1 MNHWAAVRIGIVGF
15 AGISSALAP
24 ADPSSGAA
32 VGWEA
37 IAVGFLFFPAIVCI
51 GLCVLL
57 PFRRAKLK
65 LESPAWNRN
74 PFDFS
79 RPEQFFHMA
88 GYAMLATG
96 AGLLVAE
103 LGGTGEAFVHALM
116 AVALGAGILL
126 GLKILEFVVI
136 RQKKPGIGVQN

>member
-1 MNHWAAVRIGIVGF
+1 MNHWAEVRIGIVGF

-24 ADPSSGAA
+24 TDPTSGAA

-37 IAVGFLFFPAIVCI
+37 VAVGFLVFPAIVCI

-65 LESPAWNRN
+65 LESPAWNHN

-88 GYAMLATG
+88 GYGMLAIG
-96 AGLLVAE
+96 AGLSVAE
-103 LGGTGEAFVHALM
+103 LWGAGGGFVHAFV
-116 AVALGAGILL
+116 AVALGAGILV
-126 GLKILEFVVI
+126 GLQILEFFAI
-136 RQKKPGIGVQN
+136 RQKKPDIRGQN